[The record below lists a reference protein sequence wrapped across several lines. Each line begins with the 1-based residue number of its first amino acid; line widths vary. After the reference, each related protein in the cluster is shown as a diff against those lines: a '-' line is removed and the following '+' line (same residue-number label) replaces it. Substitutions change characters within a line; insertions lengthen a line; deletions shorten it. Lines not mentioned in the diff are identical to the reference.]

1 MNETTNKVNYPPVDI
16 KLKNAGA
23 LWIKESKKDGT
34 KYLSLQVEIKGK
46 KYNILGFS
54 NKFFDEDPAKQPKY
68 RLSFSDETYHE
79 LIAVKPD
86 AAEVVNSK
94 PKSAKVAAPKEV
106 DSDDI
111 F

>member
-1 MNETTNKVNYPPVDI
+1 MSENTKPNYPPVDI

-23 LWIKESKKDGT
+23 LWLRESKKDGK
-34 KYLSLQVEIKGK
+34 KYLSIQVELHGK
-46 KYNILGFS
+46 KYNILGFT

-68 RLSFSDETYHE
+68 RLSWTDETYHE
-79 LIAVKPD
+79 LISKGET
-86 AAEVVNSK
+86 AAETPVAKAKV
-94 PKSAKVAAPKEV
+94 AKVAAPKEV